1 MDGEEETV
9 SEGLPRGLTIT
20 FALLALGAI
29 VTGTREG
36 VASDAVVAP
45 EHFDTAFVRANGFM
59 MDSLRLGRNHAASA
73 PMPPAGRHLAPR
85 TRPASP
91 DTLATR
97 DSIARRYSPRG
108 CMPE

>member
-1 MDGEEETV
+1 MSD
-9 SEGLPRGLTIT
+9 GLPRWLAIT
-20 FALLALGAI
+20 LALLAAGAI
-29 VTGTREG
+29 VTGAREG
-36 VASDAVVAP
+36 AASGAVATP

-73 PMPPAGRHLAPR
+73 PMPSAGRHLAPR
-85 TRPASP
+85 TRPASH

-97 DSIARRYSPRG
+97 DSIALRYSPRG